1 MSCSYFIW
9 VYIHVSSC
17 QRSYFWLPSSE
28 NAWLPPKNTRVVLS
42 EIFLIMYI
50 CSPAQHAGSVAWW
63 EDPLLVT
70 VGYSSTRPK
79 CRFWCQDAGKMLLS
93 CAIWDRTRCLWLK
106 RSRDWSLSPT
116 LMISGV
122 EPIQGFKDRVADG
135 VKAQLTTSKPHSY
148 ISLTPNTGDQ
158 SSKTRHCF
166 LNQTLA
172 GLRSR
177 TTDGSISHLTLR
189 SRMEANVR
197 IVATRTNLLTAGTR
211 GSRSCTGEDVL
222 WCSRWR

>member
-1 MSCSYFIW
+1 M
-9 VYIHVSSC
+9 
-17 QRSYFWLPSSE
+17 
-28 NAWLPPKNTRVVLS
+28 LS

-50 CSPAQHAGSVAWW
+50 CSPAQHARSVARW

-70 VGYSSTRPK
+70 LGYSSTRPK

-93 CAIWDRTRCLWLK
+93 RTIWDRTWCLCQK
-106 RSRDWSLSPT
+106 RWRDWSLSPT
-116 LMISGV
+116 LRINGV

-135 VKAQLTTSKPHSY
+135 VKAQLTRNKPHSD
-148 ISLTPNTGDQ
+148 ISLTPNTDDQ
-158 SSKTRHCF
+158 SSQTRHCF

-172 GLRSR
+172 SSGSR
-177 TTDGSISHLTLR
+177 YSAAQSSGSILHLTLR

-197 IVATRTNLLTAGTR
+197 IVTTWTNLLTAGTR
-211 GSRSCTGEDVL
+211 GSCSCTGEDVL